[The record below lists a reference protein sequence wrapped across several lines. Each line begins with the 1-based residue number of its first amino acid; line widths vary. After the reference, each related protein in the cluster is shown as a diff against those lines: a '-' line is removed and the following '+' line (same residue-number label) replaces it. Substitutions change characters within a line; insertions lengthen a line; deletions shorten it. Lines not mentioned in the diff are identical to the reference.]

1 MSKTNEEIARE
12 RAEALVD
19 IVGEFNDEIVIGEA
33 EPLTP
38 LPYNPSEPAAPLIE
52 FPGAVL
58 WSGVGLDSE
67 KAEAVRDQLIDIL
80 STSHLKAIEEAL
92 YAPPCPSE
100 VSEERIAE
108 IEEFLSWTD
117 RGWTKEEADNAVED
131 LLSHIYFL
139 RHLMKDGDYPGA
151 YEEGRKAG
159 IQQVII
165 YILDKRYPF
174 VATEIRDKFLPDY
187 AHPGFVYPS
196 PSENQGGEG

>member
-58 WSGVGLDSE
+58 WSGSVLDSE
-67 KAEAVRDQLIDIL
+67 EAEAVRDQLIDIL

-92 YAPPCPSE
+92 YAPPCPSS

-108 IEEFLSWTD
+108 IEEFLANRD
-117 RGWTKEEADNAVED
+117 RGWTKEEADDAVED
-131 LLSHIYFL
+131 LLNHIYFL

-159 IQQVII
+159 MREII
-165 YILDKRYPF
+165 KWLRDHGCVTDASTLEHAFKRIL
-174 VATEIRDKFLPDY
+174 
-187 AHPGFVYPS
+187 S
-196 PSENQGGEG
+196 PSSSEN